1 MTAAPIRP
9 LPQKTIGVL
18 GGMSDTATADYYRL
32 LNAGLNARHGGWDIG
47 EIVVVSVNFGN
58 IQHFVRNGLWDDAKA
73 YMADKL
79 DRLERA
85 GVDVVLCASNT
96 MHRVVAPLMAERS
109 LRFIHI
115 VDPTGAAI
123 RAAGLT
129 RVALLGTAATMAS
142 AEMAERYR
150 SRFGVTVMTPPADDG
165 AVVDRIIF
173 DELVRRD
180 LRPASKAEYL
190 RIVND
195 LRRVRD
201 IALGLGVPYDSA
213 RFDADVAETAVVSGR
228 MWGHLGAAVAAQ
240 PGSLPATRMGEA
252 LVKLDD
258 AVERRTTALRN
269 HVPMTVYGLLA
280 GTAAVA
286 MAFAGHAAGSAEANR
301 RASAAVM
308 AVLLSAVIAVTLD
321 LQRPDRGSVD
331 IPLTPLFDVAG
342 VLPPL
347 P

>member
-1 MTAAPIRP
+1 MVAPRPRLQRGRVGGSALVFAAVQSLS
-9 LPQKTIGVL
+9 LPKLFALFFAVLVSASELGHRLGLRVARGGTPAKEAGTIAA
-18 GGMSDTATADYYRL
+18 ATFGL
-32 LNAGLNARHGGWDIG
+32 LALLIAFTY
-47 EIVVVSVNFGN
+47 S
-58 IQHFVRNGLWDDAKA
+58 
-73 YMADKL
+73 MAVMRYDM
-79 DRLERA
+79 RRA
-85 GVDVVLCASNT
+85 VVLDEANAL
-96 MHRVVAPLMAERS
+96 RDAARLAPL
-109 LRFIHI
+109 LP
-115 VDPTGAAI
+115 D
-123 RAAGLT
+123 
-129 RVALLGTAATMAS
+129 
-142 AEMAERYR
+142 
-150 SRFGVTVMTPPADDG
+150 DDG
-165 AVVDRIIF
+165 
-173 DELVRRD
+173 
-180 LRPASKAEYL
+180 PA
-190 RIVND
+190 IVND

>member
-32 LNAGLNARHGGWDIG
+32 LNAGLNARHGGWDIA

-190 RIVND
+190 RVIAD
-195 LRRVRD
+195 LRRAGAEGVILGCTEIFLLVGQD
-201 IALGLGVPYDSA
+201 DLPGFPVFDTTALHVD
-213 RFDADVAETAVVSGR
+213 
-228 MWGHLGAAVAAQ
+228 AAVAF
-240 PGSLPATRMGEA
+240 A
-252 LVKLDD
+252 LG
-258 AVERRTTALRN
+258 TTA
-269 HVPMTVYGLLA
+269 
-280 GTAAVA
+280 
-286 MAFAGHAAGSAEANR
+286 
-301 RASAAVM
+301 
-308 AVLLSAVIAVTLD
+308 D
-321 LQRPDRGSVD
+321 D
-331 IPLTPLFDVAG
+331 
-342 VLPPL
+342 
-347 P
+347 